1 MEQNLGSILAYA
13 LYFIVLFAIGLYHMK
28 DTGDMQSYMLGG
40 RKIGPWV
47 SAMSAEASD
56 MSGWMLMGLPGY
68 AYVAGVSAFWIAVG
82 LALGTWLNWR
92 FVAQRL
98 RIYTKIAN
106 DSITL
111 PDFFENRYQ
120 DKSKILRIVSAVFI
134 FIFFLIYTASGFV
147 AGGRLFNTVF
157 NISYVSSLLITAGIV
172 IFYTFTGGYLAVCRT
187 DFFQGTLMFFAIIVV
202 PVTGVMIA
210 GGPAETV
217 ASLHAL
223 NPNYFNMLTDATGL
237 TLSFTAIASLIG
249 WGLGYFGQPHILVRF
264 MSITS
269 AKEIPQATRIAMVWV
284 IFSLF
289 FAVASGLVG
298 RVVLGDALTGVNAET
313 VFMVMNEQFFNSFM
327 AAIIISAILGAIMS
341 TSSGQ
346 LLVTASAISTDFYQ
360 ALLRKNAS
368 QKELV
373 FVSRIAVILVSA
385 CSLALAYNPNNYIL
399 DLVAYAWAGFG
410 ASFGPLM
417 LFSLFWKRTTLKG
430 AVAGVFFG
438 GSTVLLWKEFLP
450 TQAYT
455 KLFLALSFPASLFL
469 LSVCLIKNL
478 PIPLSKILK
487 QLKNISTIYNQIQK
501 KSCAAELHP
510 KS

>member
-1 MEQNLGSILAYA
+1 MQQDLGSILAYA

-111 PDFFENRYQ
+111 PDFFENRFN
-120 DKSKILRIVSAVFI
+120 DTSKILRIVSAVFI

-147 AGGRLFNTVF
+147 AGGRLFTTVF
-157 NISYVSSLLITAGIV
+157 DISYVSSLLITAGIV

-202 PVTGVMIA
+202 PVTGVMVA
-210 GGPAETV
+210 GGPAETIS
-217 ASLHAL
+217 SLHAL
-223 NPNYFNMLTDATGL
+223 NPNYFNMFTDATGL
-237 TLSFTAIASLIG
+237 TLSLTAI
-249 WGLGYFGQPHILVRF
+249 
-264 MSITS
+264 
-269 AKEIPQATRIAMVWV
+269 
-284 IFSLF
+284 
-289 FAVASGLVG
+289 
-298 RVVLGDALTGVNAET
+298 
-313 VFMVMNEQFFNSFM
+313 

-373 FVSRIAVILVSA
+373 LVSRIAVILVSA

-438 GSTVLLWKEFLP
+438 GSTVLLWKECF
-450 TQAYT
+450 AYT
-455 KLFLALSFPASLFL
+455 GLYEIIPGFAVSCLAIFIVSLLDKQPSASI
-469 LSVCLIKNL
+469 IKDFEATEQHINDL
-478 PIPLSKILK
+478 
-487 QLKNISTIYNQIQK
+487 
-501 KSCAAELHP
+501 
-510 KS
+510 

>member
-1 MEQNLGSILAYA
+1 MQQDLGSILAYA

-111 PDFFENRYQ
+111 PDFFENRFN
-120 DKSKILRIVSAVFI
+120 DTSKILRIVSAVFI

-147 AGGRLFNTVF
+147 AGGRLFTTVF

-202 PVTGVMIA
+202 PVTGIMVA
-210 GGPAETV
+210 GGPAETIS
-217 ASLHAL
+217 SLHAL
-223 NPNYFNMLTDATGL
+223 NPNYFNMFTDATGL

-249 WGLGYFGQPHILVRF
+249 WGL
-264 MSITS
+264 
-269 AKEIPQATRIAMVWV
+269 
-284 IFSLF
+284 SLF

-313 VFMVMNEQFFNSFM
+313 VFMVLNEQFFNSFM

-373 FVSRIAVILVSA
+373 LVSRIAVILVSA

-438 GSTVLLWKEFLP
+438 GSTVLLWKECF
-450 TQAYT
+450 AYT
-455 KLFLALSFPASLFL
+455 GLYEIIPGFAVSCLAIFIVSLLDKQPSASI
-469 LSVCLIKNL
+469 IKDFEATEQHINDL
-478 PIPLSKILK
+478 
-487 QLKNISTIYNQIQK
+487 
-501 KSCAAELHP
+501 
-510 KS
+510 

>member
-1 MEQNLGSILAYA
+1 
-13 LYFIVLFAIGLYHMK
+13 
-28 DTGDMQSYMLGG
+28 
-40 RKIGPWV
+40 
-47 SAMSAEASD
+47 
-56 MSGWMLMGLPGY
+56 MLMGLPGY

-111 PDFFENRYQ
+111 PDFFENRFN
-120 DKSKILRIVSAVFI
+120 DTSKILRIVSAVFI

-147 AGGRLFNTVF
+147 AGGRLFTTVF
-157 NISYVSSLLITAGIV
+157 DISYVSSLLITAGIV

-202 PVTGVMIA
+202 PVTGIMVA
-210 GGPAETV
+210 GGPAETIS
-217 ASLHAL
+217 SLHAL
-223 NPNYFNMLTDATGL
+223 NPNYFNMFTDATGL

-313 VFMVMNEQFFNSFM
+313 VFMVLNEQFFNSFM

-341 TSSGQ
+341 TSS
-346 LLVTASAISTDFYQ
+346 ASFWLRHLQFPLTFIRHCCAKTP
-360 ALLRKNAS
+360 ARKNWC
-368 QKELV
+368 L
-373 FVSRIAVILVSA
+373 SA
-385 CSLALAYNPNNYIL
+385 ESP
-399 DLVAYAWAGFG
+399 
-410 ASFGPLM
+410 
-417 LFSLFWKRTTLKG
+417 LFWSRPALWHWPITL
-430 AVAGVFFG
+430 
-438 GSTVLLWKEFLP
+438 T
-450 TQAYT
+450 
-455 KLFLALSFPASLFL
+455 
-469 LSVCLIKNL
+469 
-478 PIPLSKILK
+478 
-487 QLKNISTIYNQIQK
+487 TIY
-501 KSCAAELHP
+501 STLLHTP
-510 KS
+510 GQGSALPSAR

>member
-1 MEQNLGSILAYA
+1 MEQDLGSILAYA

-68 AYVAGVSAFWIAVG
+68 AYVAGVSAFWIAIG

-111 PDFFENRYQ
+111 PDFFENRYN
-120 DKSKILRIVSAVFI
+120 DRSKILRIVSAVFI

-147 AGGRLFNTVF
+147 AGGRLFTTVF
-157 NISYVSSLLITAGIV
+157 DISYVSSLLITAGIV

-210 GGPAETV
+210 GGPSETI

-237 TLSFTAIASLIG
+237 TLSFTAIVSLIG

-298 RVVLGDALTGVNAET
+298 RVVLGDILTGVNAET

-438 GSTVLLWKEFLP
+438 GSTVLLWKECF
-450 TQAYT
+450 AYT
-455 KLFLALSFPASLFL
+455 GLYEIIPGFIVSCLAIFVVSLL
-469 LSVCLIKNL
+469 DKKPSDAIIKDFETTEKHLNDL
-478 PIPLSKILK
+478 
-487 QLKNISTIYNQIQK
+487 
-501 KSCAAELHP
+501 
-510 KS
+510 

>member
-1 MEQNLGSILAYA
+1 MEQDLGSILAYA

-68 AYVAGVSAFWIAVG
+68 AYVAGVSAFWIAIG

-111 PDFFENRYQ
+111 PDFFENRYN
-120 DKSKILRIVSAVFI
+120 DRSKILRIVSAVFI

-147 AGGRLFNTVF
+147 AGGRLFTTVF
-157 NISYVSSLLITAGIV
+157 DISYVSSLLITAGIV

-210 GGPAETV
+210 GGPTETI

-237 TLSFTAIASLIG
+237 TLSFTAIISLIG

-298 RVVLGDALTGVNAET
+298 RVVLGDILTGVNAET

-438 GSTVLLWKEFLP
+438 GSTVLLWKECF
-450 TQAYT
+450 AYT
-455 KLFLALSFPASLFL
+455 GLYEIIPGFIVSCIAIFVVSLL
-469 LSVCLIKNL
+469 DKKPSDAIIKDFETTEKHLNDL
-478 PIPLSKILK
+478 
-487 QLKNISTIYNQIQK
+487 
-501 KSCAAELHP
+501 
-510 KS
+510 

>member
-1 MEQNLGSILAYA
+1 MEQDLGSILAYA

-68 AYVAGVSAFWIAVG
+68 AYVAGVSAFWIAIG

-111 PDFFENRYQ
+111 PDFFENRYN
-120 DKSKILRIVSAVFI
+120 DRSKILRIVSAVFI

-147 AGGRLFNTVF
+147 AGGRLFTTVF
-157 NISYVSSLLITAGIV
+157 DISYVSSLLITAGIV

-210 GGPAETV
+210 GGPSETI

-237 TLSFTAIASLIG
+237 TLSFTAIVSLIG

-298 RVVLGDALTGVNAET
+298 RVVLGDILTGVNAET

-438 GSTVLLWKEFLP
+438 GSTVLLWKECF
-450 TQAYT
+450 AYT
-455 KLFLALSFPASLFL
+455 GLYEIIPGFIVSCLAIFVVSLL
-469 LSVCLIKNL
+469 DKKPS
-478 PIPLSKILK
+478 
-487 QLKNISTIYNQIQK
+487 KNISTIYNPDKQ
-501 KSCAAELHP
+501 KSCTKMCRIFLCRF
-510 KS
+510 

>member
-1 MEQNLGSILAYA
+1 MEQDLGSILAYA

-68 AYVAGVSAFWIAVG
+68 AYVAGVSAFWIAIG

-111 PDFFENRYQ
+111 PDFFENRYN

-147 AGGRLFNTVF
+147 AGGRLFTTVF
-157 NISYVSSLLITAGIV
+157 DISYVSSLLITAGIV

-210 GGPAETV
+210 GGPTETI

-237 TLSFTAIASLIG
+237 TLSFTAIVSLIG

-298 RVVLGDALTGVNAET
+298 RVVLGDILTGVNAET

-438 GSTVLLWKEFLP
+438 GSTVLLWKECF
-450 TQAYT
+450 AYT
-455 KLFLALSFPASLFL
+455 GLYEIIPGFIVSCLAIFVVSLL
-469 LSVCLIKNL
+469 DKKPSDAIIKDFETTEKHLNDL
-478 PIPLSKILK
+478 
-487 QLKNISTIYNQIQK
+487 
-501 KSCAAELHP
+501 
-510 KS
+510 

>member
-1 MEQNLGSILAYA
+1 MEQDLGSILAYA
-13 LYFIVLFAIGLYHMK
+13 LYFFILFGIGIYHMK
-28 DTGDMQSYMLGG
+28 GNDDLESYVLGG
-40 RKIGPWV
+40 RKVGPWV

-68 AYVAGVSAFWIAVG
+68 AYVAGVSAFWIAIG
-82 LALGTWLNWR
+82 LALGTWLNWE
-92 FVAQRL
+92 FVAKRL

-111 PDFFENRYQ
+111 PDFFENRFN
-120 DKSKILRIVSAVFI
+120 DRSKILRIVSAVFI

-147 AGGRLFNTVF
+147 AGGRLFTTVF
-157 NISYVSSLLITAGIV
+157 GLSYVSSLFITAGIV
-172 IFYTFTGGYLAVCRT
+172 IFYTFTGGYIAVCRT
-187 DFFQGTLMFFAIIVV
+187 DFFQGVLMFFAIIIV
-202 PVTGVMIA
+202 PVTGIVIA
-210 GGPAETV
+210 GGPMEVIT
-217 ASLHAL
+217 SLHAI
-223 NPNYFNMLTDATGL
+223 NPNYFNLFTDATGV
-237 TLSFTAIASLIG
+237 TLSLTAIVSLLG

-264 MSITS
+264 MGISS

-289 FAVASGLVG
+289 FAVTVGLVG
-298 RVVLGDALTGVNAET
+298 RIVLGDVLTGVNSET
-313 VFMVMNEQFFNSFM
+313 VFMVMNEEFFNSFL

-341 TSSGQ
+341 TSSSQ

-360 ALLRKNAS
+360 ALIRKHAS

-373 FVSRIAVILVSA
+373 FVSRLSVILVSA

-417 LFSLFWKRTTLKG
+417 LFSLYWKRTTLKG

-438 GSTVLLWKEFLP
+438 GSTVLLWKEF
-450 TQAYT
+450 
-455 KLFLALSFPASLFL
+455 FASTGIYEIIPGFIISCIAIFIVSL
-469 LSVCLIKNL
+469 LD
-478 PIPLSKILK
+478 
-487 QLKNISTIYNQIQK
+487 K
-501 KSCAAELHP
+501 KPSASIVKDFETTERHLNDL
-510 KS
+510 

>member
-1 MEQNLGSILAYA
+1 MEQDLGSILAYA

-68 AYVAGVSAFWIAVG
+68 AYVAGVSAFWIAIG

-111 PDFFENRYQ
+111 PDFFENRYN
-120 DKSKILRIVSAVFI
+120 DRSKILRIVSAVFI

-147 AGGRLFNTVF
+147 AGGRLFTTVF
-157 NISYVSSLLITAGIV
+157 DISYVSSLLITAGIV

-202 PVTGVMIA
+202 PVTGIMIA
-210 GGPAETV
+210 GGPTETI

-237 TLSFTAIASLIG
+237 TLSFTAIVSLIG

-298 RVVLGDALTGVNAET
+298 RVVLGDILTGVNAET

-438 GSTVLLWKEFLP
+438 GSTVLLWKECF
-450 TQAYT
+450 AYT
-455 KLFLALSFPASLFL
+455 GLYEIIPGFIVSCLAIFVVSLL
-469 LSVCLIKNL
+469 DKKPSDAIIKDFETTEKHLNDL
-478 PIPLSKILK
+478 
-487 QLKNISTIYNQIQK
+487 
-501 KSCAAELHP
+501 
-510 KS
+510 

>member
-1 MEQNLGSILAYA
+1 MQQDLGSILAYA

-111 PDFFENRYQ
+111 PDFFENRFN
-120 DKSKILRIVSAVFI
+120 DTSKILRIVSAVFI

-147 AGGRLFNTVF
+147 AGGRLFTTVF
-157 NISYVSSLLITAGIV
+157 DISYVSSLLITAGIV

-202 PVTGVMIA
+202 PVTGIMVA
-210 GGPAETV
+210 GGPAETIS
-217 ASLHAL
+217 SLHAL
-223 NPNYFNMLTDATGL
+223 NPNYFNMFTDATGL

-313 VFMVMNEQFFNSFM
+313 VFMVLNEQFFNSFM

-373 FVSRIAVILVSA
+373 LVSRIAVILVSA

-417 LFSLFWKRTTLKG
+417 LFSLFWKRINRAG
-430 AVAGVFFG
+430 AVAGMLGGGGMVFVWNLLVRPLG
-438 GSTVLLWKEFLP
+438 GMWDVYELLPAFLFSCLCIVVVSLATAPPSQEIEQEFE
-450 TQAYT
+450 AVR
-455 KLFLALSFPASLFL
+455 AGR
-469 LSVCLIKNL
+469 
-478 PIPLSKILK
+478 
-487 QLKNISTIYNQIQK
+487 
-501 KSCAAELHP
+501 
-510 KS
+510 

>member
-1 MEQNLGSILAYA
+1 MEQDLGSILAYA

-68 AYVAGVSAFWIAVG
+68 AYVAGVSAFWIAIG

-111 PDFFENRYQ
+111 PDFFENRYN
-120 DKSKILRIVSAVFI
+120 DRSKILRIVSAVFI

-147 AGGRLFNTVF
+147 AGGRLFTTVF
-157 NISYVSSLLITAGIV
+157 DISYVSSLLITAGIV

-187 DFFQGTLMFFAIIVV
+187 DFFQGTLMFFAIIVI

-210 GGPAETV
+210 GGPTETI

-237 TLSFTAIASLIG
+237 TLSFTAIVSLIG

-298 RVVLGDALTGVNAET
+298 RVVLGDILTGVNAET

-438 GSTVLLWKEFLP
+438 GSTVLLWKECF
-450 TQAYT
+450 AYT
-455 KLFLALSFPASLFL
+455 GLYEIIPGFIVSCLAIFVVSLL
-469 LSVCLIKNL
+469 DKKPSDAIIKDFETTEKHLNDL
-478 PIPLSKILK
+478 
-487 QLKNISTIYNQIQK
+487 
-501 KSCAAELHP
+501 
-510 KS
+510 

>member
-1 MEQNLGSILAYA
+1 MQQDLGSILAYA

-111 PDFFENRYQ
+111 PDFFENRFN
-120 DKSKILRIVSAVFI
+120 DTSKILRIVSAVFI

-147 AGGRLFNTVF
+147 AGGRLFTTVF
-157 NISYVSSLLITAGIV
+157 DISYVSSLLITAGIV

-202 PVTGVMIA
+202 PVTGIMVA
-210 GGPAETV
+210 GGPAETIS
-217 ASLHAL
+217 SLHAL
-223 NPNYFNMLTDATGL
+223 NPNYFNMFTDATGL

-313 VFMVMNEQFFNSFM
+313 VFMVLNEQFFNSFM

-373 FVSRIAVILVSA
+373 LVSRIAVILVSA

-417 LFSLFWKRTTLKG
+417 LFSLFWKRMTRAGAIAGMLSGGGMVFIWKLVIKPLGGIFGIYELLPAFIVSGIFIIAVSLLTNAPSKEIQDEFERVKKG
-430 AVAGVFFG
+430 A
-438 GSTVLLWKEFLP
+438 
-450 TQAYT
+450 
-455 KLFLALSFPASLFL
+455 
-469 LSVCLIKNL
+469 
-478 PIPLSKILK
+478 
-487 QLKNISTIYNQIQK
+487 
-501 KSCAAELHP
+501 
-510 KS
+510 

>member
-1 MEQNLGSILAYA
+1 MQQDLGSILAYA

-111 PDFFENRYQ
+111 PDFFENRFN
-120 DKSKILRIVSAVFI
+120 DTSKILRIVSAVFI

-147 AGGRLFNTVF
+147 AGGRLFTTVF
-157 NISYVSSLLITAGIV
+157 DISYVSSLLITAGIV

-202 PVTGVMIA
+202 PVTGIMVA
-210 GGPAETV
+210 GGPAETIS
-217 ASLHAL
+217 SLHAL
-223 NPNYFNMLTDATGL
+223 NPNYFNMFTDATGL

-313 VFMVMNEQFFNSFM
+313 VFMVLNEQFFNSFM

-373 FVSRIAVILVSA
+373 LVSRIAVILVSA

-438 GSTVLLWKEFLP
+438 GSTGLYEIIPGFAVSCLAIFIVSLLDKQP
-450 TQAYT
+450 
-455 KLFLALSFPASLFL
+455 SASI
-469 LSVCLIKNL
+469 IKDFEATEQHINDL
-478 PIPLSKILK
+478 
-487 QLKNISTIYNQIQK
+487 
-501 KSCAAELHP
+501 
-510 KS
+510 

>member
-1 MEQNLGSILAYA
+1 MEQDLGSILAYA

-68 AYVAGVSAFWIAVG
+68 AYVAGVSAFWIAIG

-111 PDFFENRYQ
+111 PDFFENRYN
-120 DKSKILRIVSAVFI
+120 DRSKILRIVSAVFI

-147 AGGRLFNTVF
+147 AGGRLFTTVF
-157 NISYVSSLLITAGIV
+157 DISYISSLLITAGIV

-210 GGPAETV
+210 GGPSETI

-237 TLSFTAIASLIG
+237 TLSFTAIVSLIG

-298 RVVLGDALTGVNAET
+298 RVVLGDILTGVNAET

-438 GSTVLLWKEFLP
+438 GSTVLLWKECF
-450 TQAYT
+450 AYT
-455 KLFLALSFPASLFL
+455 GLYEIIPGFIVSCIAIFVVSLL
-469 LSVCLIKNL
+469 DKKPSDAIIKDFETTEKHLNDL
-478 PIPLSKILK
+478 
-487 QLKNISTIYNQIQK
+487 
-501 KSCAAELHP
+501 
-510 KS
+510 

>member
-1 MEQNLGSILAYA
+1 MEQDLGSILAYA

-68 AYVAGVSAFWIAVG
+68 AYVAGVSAFWIAIG

-147 AGGRLFNTVF
+147 AGGRLFTTVF
-157 NISYVSSLLITAGIV
+157 DISYVSSLLITAGIV

-202 PVTGVMIA
+202 PVTGIMIA
-210 GGPAETV
+210 GGPAETIS
-217 ASLHAL
+217 SLHAL

-237 TLSFTAIASLIG
+237 TLSFTAIVSLIG

-264 MSITS
+264 MSISS

-298 RVVLGDALTGVNAET
+298 RVVLGDSLTGVNAET

-438 GSTVLLWKEFLP
+438 GSTVLLWKECF
-450 TQAYT
+450 
-455 KLFLALSFPASLFL
+455 ASTGLYEIIPGFIVSCIAIFIVSL
-469 LSVCLIKNL
+469 LDKKPSDSIIKDFETTEKHINDL
-478 PIPLSKILK
+478 
-487 QLKNISTIYNQIQK
+487 
-501 KSCAAELHP
+501 
-510 KS
+510 

>member
-1 MEQNLGSILAYA
+1 MQQDLGSILAYA

-111 PDFFENRYQ
+111 PDFFENRFN
-120 DKSKILRIVSAVFI
+120 DTSKILRILSAIFI

-147 AGGRLFNTVF
+147 AGGRLFTTVF
-157 NISYVSSLLITAGIV
+157 DISYVSSLLITAGIV

-202 PVTGVMIA
+202 PVTGIMVA
-210 GGPAETV
+210 GGPAETIS
-217 ASLHAL
+217 SLHAL
-223 NPNYFNMLTDATGL
+223 NPNYFNMFTDATGL

-313 VFMVMNEQFFNSFM
+313 VFMVLNEQFFNSFM

-373 FVSRIAVILVSA
+373 LVSRIAVILVSA

-438 GSTVLLWKEFLP
+438 GSTVLLWKECF
-450 TQAYT
+450 AYT
-455 KLFLALSFPASLFL
+455 GLYEIIPGFAVSCLAIFIVSLLDKQPSASI
-469 LSVCLIKNL
+469 IKDFEATEQHINDL
-478 PIPLSKILK
+478 
-487 QLKNISTIYNQIQK
+487 
-501 KSCAAELHP
+501 
-510 KS
+510 

>member
-1 MEQNLGSILAYA
+1 MEQDLGSILAYA

-68 AYVAGVSAFWIAVG
+68 AYVAGVSAFWIAIG

-111 PDFFENRYQ
+111 PDFFENRYN

-147 AGGRLFNTVF
+147 AGGRLFTTVF
-157 NISYVSSLLITAGIV
+157 DISYLSSLLITAGIV

-202 PVTGVMIA
+202 PVTGIMIA
-210 GGPAETV
+210 GGPAATI
-217 ASLHAL
+217 SHLHAL

-237 TLSFTAIASLIG
+237 TLSFTAIVSLIG

-298 RVVLGDALTGVNAET
+298 RVVLGDILTGVNAET

-373 FVSRIAVILVSA
+373 FVSRVAVILVSA

-438 GSTVLLWKEFLP
+438 GSTVLVWKECF
-450 TQAYT
+450 AYT
-455 KLFLALSFPASLFL
+455 GLYEIIPGFIVSCLAIFIVSLL
-469 LSVCLIKNL
+469 DKKPSDSIIKDFETTEKHINDL
-478 PIPLSKILK
+478 
-487 QLKNISTIYNQIQK
+487 
-501 KSCAAELHP
+501 
-510 KS
+510 

>member
-1 MEQNLGSILAYA
+1 MQQDLGSILAYA

-111 PDFFENRYQ
+111 PDFFENRFN
-120 DKSKILRIVSAVFI
+120 DTSKILRIVSAVFI

-147 AGGRLFNTVF
+147 AGGRLFTTVF
-157 NISYVSSLLITAGIV
+157 DISYVSSLLITAGIV

-202 PVTGVMIA
+202 PVTGIMVA
-210 GGPAETV
+210 GGPAETIS
-217 ASLHAL
+217 SLHAL
-223 NPNYFNMLTDATGL
+223 NPNYFNM
-237 TLSFTAIASLIG
+237 LIG

-313 VFMVMNEQFFNSFM
+313 VFMVLNEQFFNSFM

-373 FVSRIAVILVSA
+373 LVSRIAVILVSA

-438 GSTVLLWKEFLP
+438 GSTVLLWKECF
-450 TQAYT
+450 AYT
-455 KLFLALSFPASLFL
+455 GLYEIIPGFAVSCLAIFIVSLLDKQPSASI
-469 LSVCLIKNL
+469 IKDFEATEQHINDL
-478 PIPLSKILK
+478 
-487 QLKNISTIYNQIQK
+487 
-501 KSCAAELHP
+501 
-510 KS
+510 